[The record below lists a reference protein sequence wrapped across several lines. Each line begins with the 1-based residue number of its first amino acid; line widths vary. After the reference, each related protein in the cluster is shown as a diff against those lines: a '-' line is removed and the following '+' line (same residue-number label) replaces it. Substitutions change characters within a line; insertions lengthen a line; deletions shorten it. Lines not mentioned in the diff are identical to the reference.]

1 MRQQELNVMAGFGGF
16 IDPGKRERKA
26 IATYS
31 ETNPRPVNEEAD
43 KRQKLPRHLR
53 LNKMEDWQFFNKA
66 RLNELQAEEVRLF
79 DLVVERGEAP
89 QSGMIGKFVVLS
101 PELHEEKTQL
111 QAEGFGD
118 WTRVHFNNFIR
129 ASAKHG
135 RSEYEKIAKDV
146 GRPVEETQRYSSVFW
161 SRGGSELPPLEWD
174 RVTKQIEKVVHFI
187 VRKESSQQLMPFML
201 ITQGE
206 KRLEEITRLTNAT
219 AKLISMFEDP
229 WEELTFKNVGN
240 QGRVFNAI
248 EDRFLLCLTHL
259 HGYGNWDQVRCSV
272 RRCERFRFDF
282 YLQSCSAEVLGKRCE
297 TLMRS
302 AERELVEIERKR
314 QIGGDDALNK
324 SKASGEL
331 VRQRLAEITQQIQEE
346 SRRLANTRSQ
356 LQKLKSLGGSNTVLG
371 TGTGVT
377 VNAISG
383 ATSSAGIM
391 KAFLGAGK
399 SESKKSS
406 DPSTRVGATAM
417 TIPDSALPDLCRI
430 VSSAGS
436 DGINKVVNT
445 FMAMQGNVSKRQI
458 EIKINEI
465 AVKEKRPEDYYIVWH
480 LRDEYA
486 KYLKM
491 TGEQAAAAIAS
502 ETANKKRKATD
513 ASPSADTS
521 TKELASKS
529 TTKGGAAEP
538 KSASKDGGAQQKQK
552 LDDGGPSSALKEPKR
567 FKTAFGFFVK
577 VMREKAEKQLGPN
590 AEVCRW

>member
-1 MRQQELNVMAGFGGF
+1 
-16 IDPGKRERKA
+16 
-26 IATYS
+26 
-31 ETNPRPVNEEAD
+31 
-43 KRQKLPRHLR
+43 
-53 LNKMEDWQFFNKA
+53 
-66 RLNELQAEEVRLF
+66 
-79 DLVVERGEAP
+79 
-89 QSGMIGKFVVLS
+89 
-101 PELHEEKTQL
+101 
-111 QAEGFGD
+111 
-118 WTRVHFNNFIR
+118 
-129 ASAKHG
+129 
-135 RSEYEKIAKDV
+135 
-146 GRPVEETQRYSSVFW
+146 
-161 SRGGSELPPLEWD
+161 
-174 RVTKQIEKVVHFI
+174 
-187 VRKESSQQLMPFML
+187 
-201 ITQGE
+201 
-206 KRLEEITRLTNAT
+206 
-219 AKLISMFEDP
+219 
-229 WEELTFKNVGN
+229 
-240 QGRVFNAI
+240 
-248 EDRFLLCLTHL
+248 
-259 HGYGNWDQVRCSV
+259 
-272 RRCERFRFDF
+272 
-282 YLQSCSAEVLGKRCE
+282 
-297 TLMRS
+297 
-302 AERELVEIERKR
+302 
-314 QIGGDDALNK
+314 
-324 SKASGEL
+324 
-331 VRQRLAEITQQIQEE
+331 
-346 SRRLANTRSQ
+346 
-356 LQKLKSLGGSNTVLG
+356 
-371 TGTGVT
+371 
-377 VNAISG
+377 
-383 ATSSAGIM
+383 M

-590 AEVCRW
+590 AEENALKNLLTDMWVNTNPQERKPYEKKEEEDRQRYDRELEAYEEARTAASAKKRKTA

>member
-1 MRQQELNVMAGFGGF
+1 
-16 IDPGKRERKA
+16 
-26 IATYS
+26 
-31 ETNPRPVNEEAD
+31 
-43 KRQKLPRHLR
+43 
-53 LNKMEDWQFFNKA
+53 
-66 RLNELQAEEVRLF
+66 
-79 DLVVERGEAP
+79 
-89 QSGMIGKFVVLS
+89 
-101 PELHEEKTQL
+101 
-111 QAEGFGD
+111 
-118 WTRVHFNNFIR
+118 VHFNNFIR

-174 RVTKQIEKVVHFI
+174 RVTKQIEK
-187 VRKESSQQLMPFML
+187 
-201 ITQGE
+201 GE

-513 ASPSADTS
+513 ASPSADTT

-529 TTKGGAAEP
+529 TTKGGNAEP
-538 KSASKDGGAQQKQK
+538 KSGSKDGGAQQKQK

-590 AEVCRW
+590 AEENALKNLLTDMWVNTNPQERKPYEKKEEEDRQRYDRELEAYEEARTAASAKKRKTA